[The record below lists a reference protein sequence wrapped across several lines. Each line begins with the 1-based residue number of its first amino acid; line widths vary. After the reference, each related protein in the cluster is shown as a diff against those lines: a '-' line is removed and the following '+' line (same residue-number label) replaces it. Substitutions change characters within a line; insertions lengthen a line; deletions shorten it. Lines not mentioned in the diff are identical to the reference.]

1 MNDEKKNSETA
12 RKPKRVGFSYLTG
25 SRTFLKVL
33 TPAVLGLILFGSGCE
48 SVSSESSPD
57 SEKTKESQ
65 AMEIAQTRVNG
76 YLSDH
81 GTLAQLETELN
92 GFGLSPGA
100 SDKLLDIVNQ
110 RNRTSWF

>member
-1 MNDEKKNSETA
+1 
-12 RKPKRVGFSYLTG
+12 
-25 SRTFLKVL
+25 
-33 TPAVLGLILFGSGCE
+33 
-48 SVSSESSPD
+48 
-57 SEKTKESQ
+57 
-65 AMEIAQTRVNG
+65 MEIAQTRVNG